1 MRRLEEVACFATPQ
15 VRAVMTRKLI
25 ELVNHQP
32 ILNLISIRAV
42 KPDEVIFVG
51 TQEQHAT
58 VEHLKHTLRRKIDVH
73 TLDVHDPFD
82 PITIYKDIEVYM
94 KRLGWEPSKTIF
106 DLSGGSKMMAIGA
119 YQLAMEKSGILADV
133 ERVRHQYRLRLYHF
147 KNGHALL
154 KQDVV
159 LPPLITIEDYLNA
172 HLPGFDVG
180 GFSTDERG
188 RIDEGGEFEKTIY
201 EALKPNVDEVL
212 AGVRPAGVAGQ
223 IEIDLVV
230 RRNNGVGIIEAK
242 TGVKKAGIDQLD
254 TAGNPMYMGMYATKF
269 LITGRRLPRAH
280 KTLAVAQQIHVI
292 ELPGYYPGRGIPNNE
307 RQFLRQQI
315 EQML

>member
-1 MRRLEEVACFATPQ
+1 
-15 VRAVMTRKLI
+15 MTRKLI

-32 ILNLISIRAV
+32 ILNLIPIRAV

-51 TQEQHAT
+51 TREEHAT
-58 VEHLKHTLRRKIDVH
+58 IEHLKHTLKRNIQVH

-82 PITIYKDIEVYM
+82 PITIHKDIDSYI
-94 KRLGWEPSKTIF
+94 KRLGWDPSKTIF

-147 KNGHALL
+147 KDGHAVLQ
-154 KQDVV
+154 QDTV
-159 LPPLITIEDYLNA
+159 LPALITVEDYLNA
-172 HLPGFDVG
+172 HLPGFDVE

-188 RIDEGGEFEKTIY
+188 RIDEGGEFEKTLF
-201 EALKPNVDEVL
+201 EALKPDVDEVF
-212 AGVRPAGVAGQ
+212 AGVRPAGVANQ

-230 RRNNGVGIIEAK
+230 RRKNGVGIIEAK

-254 TAGNPMYMGMYATKF
+254 TAGNPYYMGMYATKF

-280 KTLAVAQQIHVI
+280 KTLAAAQQIHVI
-292 ELPGYYPGRGIPNNE
+292 ELPGYYPGEGIPHNE

-315 EQML
+315 EEAL

>member
-1 MRRLEEVACFATPQ
+1 
-15 VRAVMTRKLI
+15 MTRKLI

-32 ILNLISIRAV
+32 ILNLIPIRAV
-42 KPDEVIFVG
+42 KSDEVIFVG
-51 TQEQHAT
+51 TREEHIT
-58 VEHLKHTLRRKIDVH
+58 VDHLKRTLKRNIQVH

-82 PITIYKDIEVYM
+82 PVTIYKDIEDYM
-94 KRLGWEPSKTIF
+94 KRLGWDPSKTIF

-119 YQLAMEKSGILADV
+119 YQLALEKSAILADV

-147 KNGHALL
+147 DNGHAVM
-154 KQDVV
+154 KRDVV
-159 LPPLITIEDYLNA
+159 LPALITLEDYLNA
-172 HLPGFDVG
+172 HLPGFDVD

-212 AGVRPAGVAGQ
+212 AGVRPAGVERQ
-223 IEIDLVV
+223 IEIDLII

-254 TAGNPMYMGMYATKF
+254 TAGNPNYIGMYATKF

-292 ELPGYYPGRGIPNNE
+292 ELPGYYPGQGIPQSE
-307 RQFLRQQI
+307 RQFLKQQI
-315 EQML
+315 EQTL